1 MPVRLVVLALGAL
14 PLRSNLQIFVP
25 LHGAP
30 AAPGRTLGAPPASQ
44 AWVVLLCPAL
54 EALEYFKAPR
64 LRGHVGSSV
73 GEGRG
78 WVRLVLESRAGT
90 CWMLSREVWGT
101 SASPGCVG
109 PSRRQDHDGKPGLE
123 LGLLSCTSLCPPV
136 LGGCLCQM
144 GSSKRPEPP
153 RGTCPPS
160 SRCSLCPTTH
170 GLACELPCHKILGLK
185 YRILCRRWVML
196 SNRLHRRGQ
205 PSCRGVLLARTGGQN
220 LRAILSHPSALNF
233 PALPTVR
240 HRLPISHKCSMLQIR
255 RA

>member
-14 PLRSNLQIFVP
+14 PPWSNLQIFAP
-25 LHGAP
+25 LCGLLQLLGGHWELLQPPGHGLCCSAP
-30 AAPGRTLGAPPASQ
+30 
-44 AWVVLLCPAL
+44 
-54 EALEYFKAPR
+54 
-64 LRGHVGSSV
+64 LRSTWNTSRHLACVAHSV

-78 WVRLVLESRAGT
+78 WVGLMLESRAGT

-123 LGLLSCTSLCPPV
+123 LGLLSRTSPCPPV
-136 LGGCLCQM
+136 LGGCLCQK
-144 GSSKRPEPP
+144 GSSKRPGPP
-153 RGTCPPS
+153 RGTCPPPS
-160 SRCSLCPTTH
+160 CCSLCPTMCS
-170 GLACELPCHKILGLK
+170 LACELPCHQILGLK

-196 SNRLHRRGQ
+196 SDGLRRGGW
-205 PSCRGVLLARTGGQN
+205 PWRRGVLLARMGGQN

>member
-14 PLRSNLQIFVP
+14 PPWSNLQIFAP
-25 LHGAP
+25 LCSAP

-44 AWVVLLCPAL
+44 ASVVLLCTAL

-78 WVRLVLESRAGT
+78 WVGLVLESRAGT

-101 SASPGCVG
+101 SASPGCVS

-123 LGLLSCTSLCPPV
+123 LGLLSRTSLCPPV
-136 LGGCLCQM
+136 LGGCLCQK

-205 PSCRGVLLARTGGQN
+205 PLCRGVLLARMGGQN
-220 LRAILSHPSALNF
+220 LRAILWHPSALNF

-240 HRLPISHKCSMLQIR
+240 HRLLISHKCSMLQIR